1 MCYLFSSDMFQSP
14 FLFPLFFYIFLI
26 PLLFAICLLCVF
38 PQYLLYFYFGGYVLF
53 CFYSRGE
60 FLHAFREKPWNIFP
74 SLNTHP
80 QTDSNPLG
88 AKLPEAPPLV
98 LLFAIEC
105 WLFFSCS
112 APCTEI
118 NVLLQWL
125 EWQSCR
131 RRQPSSTMHKILFSR
146 NSSLLK
152 KEQEAT
158 LCFLHGQS
166 SNTIFFMAP
175 LLLSSPVIHA
185 QIQNWIV

>member
-105 WLFFSCS
+105 WLFF
-112 APCTEI
+112 
-118 NVLLQWL
+118 
-125 EWQSCR
+125 
-131 RRQPSSTMHKILFSR
+131 F
-146 NSSLLK
+146 
-152 KEQEAT
+152 
-158 LCFLHGQS
+158 
-166 SNTIFFMAP
+166 
-175 LLLSSPVIHA
+175 LLSSLYRNQCSATVTGVTVMQEMPA
-185 QIQNWIV
+185 QQHDAQNTVLQEFISAKKGAGSHTLFPPRTE

>member
-1 MCYLFSSDMFQSP
+1 MFQSP

-105 WLFFSCS
+105 WLFFFPAQLPVQKSMFCYSDWSDSHAGDASPAARCTKYCS
-112 APCTEI
+112 PGI
-118 NVLLQWL
+118 
-125 EWQSCR
+125 
-131 RRQPSSTMHKILFSR
+131 H
-146 NSSLLK
+146 
-152 KEQEAT
+152 
-158 LCFLHGQS
+158 LC
-166 SNTIFFMAP
+166 
-175 LLLSSPVIHA
+175 
-185 QIQNWIV
+185 